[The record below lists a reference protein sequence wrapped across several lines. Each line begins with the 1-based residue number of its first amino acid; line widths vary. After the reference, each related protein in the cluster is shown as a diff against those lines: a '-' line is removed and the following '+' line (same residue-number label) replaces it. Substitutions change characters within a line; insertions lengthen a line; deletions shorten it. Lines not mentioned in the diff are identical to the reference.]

1 MITKHAVVLAII
13 LGTAPGSLVTKDRY
27 GIDPT
32 YDLYRGEMSPAQS
45 NAGQAAAASAILVQG
60 RCYNGHCY

>member
-13 LGTAPGSLVTKDRY
+13 LTASGSLVTKTQH

-32 YDLYRGEMSPAQS
+32 HDLYGSERSPARS
-45 NAGQAAAASAILVQG
+45 NAGLASVPSAILVQG

>member
-13 LGTAPGSLVTKDRY
+13 LGAPSGSLVTNNQY
-27 GIDPT
+27 GIGPT
-32 YDLYRGEMSPAQS
+32 HDLYSGERSPAQS
-45 NAGQAAAASAILVQG
+45 NTGQAAAASVILVQG